1 VQDRRANENRLL
13 SAGRYTK
20 MHIMRDKE
28 PNWEWYRTFLNVME
42 TGSLSAAGRAM
53 GITQPTVGRHI
64 DGLEAAL
71 SLTLFTRTFDGFRP
85 TEAAREL
92 APYAADVAATA
103 AALQRVASSHGSGI
117 RGTVRLSASE
127 IIGVEVLPPILT
139 ALREQHPELVIEL
152 VLSNKVDNLLH
163 READIAV
170 RMVKPVQDAL
180 VATRIGDI
188 EAGFYAHE
196 RYLGAHGTPKSIVEL
211 ASHAL
216 IGFDR
221 EDAFVRTVQT
231 TFPFLLRTNLA
242 FRADSYLA
250 QLAALRAGFGIGIC
264 QCAIAAR
271 DLSLVRV
278 LPKVFSYK
286 MDTWL
291 AMHEDLRHSPR
302 CAATFTAIAD
312 GLRAYSASAPRSR
325 QSSPIL

>member
-1 VQDRRANENRLL
+1 
-13 SAGRYTK
+13 
-20 MHIMRDKE
+20 MRDKE

-71 SLTLFTRTFDGFRP
+71 SLTLFTRTFDGFTP
-85 TEAAREL
+85 TEAARAL

-103 AALQRVASSHGSGI
+103 AALQRVASSQGSGI
-117 RGTVRLSASE
+117 RGTVRLTASE
-127 IIGVEVLPPILT
+127 VMGVEVLPPILT
-139 ALREQHPELVIEL
+139 ALREQYPELVVEL
-152 VLSNKVDNLLH
+152 VLSNKVDDLLH

-180 VATRIGDI
+180 VATRVGDI

-196 RYLGAHGTPKSIVEL
+196 RYLAAHGTPKSIAAL
-211 ASHAL
+211 TGHAL

-221 EDAFVRTVQT
+221 EDAFVRTVQAR
-231 TFPFLLRTNLA
+231 FPFLLRTNLA
-242 FRADSYLA
+242 FRSDSYLA
-250 QLAALRAGFGIGIC
+250 QLAALRAGYGIGVC

-271 DLSLVRV
+271 DASLIHV
-278 LPKVFSYK
+278 LPDAFSYK

-302 CAATFTAIAD
+302 CAATFTAIAK
-312 GLRAYSASAPRSR
+312 GLRTYIAGGAHT
-325 QSSPIL
+325 

>member
-1 VQDRRANENRLL
+1 MK
-13 SAGRYTK
+13 S
-20 MHIMRDKE
+20 KE

-64 DGLEAAL
+64 DGLEYAL
-71 SLTLFTRTFDGFRP
+71 SLTLFIRTFDGFTP

-103 AALQRVASSHGSGI
+103 AALQRVASSQGSGI
-117 RGTVRLSASE
+117 RGTVRLTASE
-127 IIGVEVLPPILT
+127 IIGVEVLPPIIA
-139 ALREQHPELVIEL
+139 ALRTQHPELVIEL

-170 RMVKPVQDAL
+170 RMVAPTQDAL
-180 VATRIGDI
+180 VATRVGDI

-196 RYLGAHGTPKSIVEL
+196 RYLAAHGTPKSIAAL
-211 ASHAL
+211 TGHAL

-221 EDAFVRTVQT
+221 EDAFVRTVQEK
-231 TFPFLLRTNLA
+231 FPFLLRTHLA

-264 QCAIAAR
+264 QAAIAAR
-271 DLSLVRV
+271 DASLIRV
-278 LPKVFSYK
+278 LPKAFSYK

-291 AMHEDLRHSPR
+291 AMHEDLRNSPR
-302 CAATFTAIAD
+302 CATAFTAIAN
-312 GLRAYSASAPRSR
+312 GLRAYIGGTSTVR
-325 QSSPIL
+325 

>member
-1 VQDRRANENRLL
+1 
-13 SAGRYTK
+13 
-20 MHIMRDKE
+20 MRDKD

-42 TGSLSAAGRAM
+42 TGSLSGAGRAM

-71 SLTLFTRTFDGFRP
+71 SLTLFTRTFDGFTP
-85 TEAAREL
+85 TDAARAL

-117 RGTVRLSASE
+117 RGTVRLTASE
-127 IIGVEVLPPILT
+127 VMGVEVLPPILA
-139 ALREQHPELVIEL
+139 ALREQYPELVVEL
-152 VLSNKVDNLLH
+152 VLSNKVDDLLH

-180 VATRIGDI
+180 VATRVGDI

-196 RYLGAHGTPKSIVEL
+196 RYLAAHGTPKSIAAL
-211 ASHAL
+211 TGHAL

-221 EDAFVRTVQT
+221 EDAFVRTVQAR
-231 TFPFLLRTNLA
+231 FPFLLRTDLA
-242 FRADSYLA
+242 FRSDSHLA
-250 QLAALRAGFGIGIC
+250 QLAALRAGYGIGVC
-264 QCAIAAR
+264 QCAIASR
-271 DLSLVRV
+271 DASLIHV
-278 LPKVFSYK
+278 LPNAFSYK

-302 CAATFTAIAD
+302 CAATFTAVAE
-312 GLRAYSASAPRSR
+312 GLRTYIAGGAHH
-325 QSSPIL
+325 